1 MLGTMVAAMLGPEL
15 GTMVAAM
22 LGTELGSVV
31 AAMLGPELG
40 TVVAAML
47 GPELGSMRISVV
59 ISVGGLVVSMMTEV
73 ARPLSEGYGSG
84 DEDDDSGD

>member
-1 MLGTMVAAMLGPEL
+1 MRCLAAAV
-15 GTMVAAM
+15 VAAM
-22 LGTELGSVV
+22 LGT
-31 AAMLGPELG
+31 M
-40 TVVAAML
+40 VAAML

>member
-1 MLGTMVAAMLGPEL
+1 MLGPEL

-22 LGTELGSVV
+22 LGTMV
-31 AAMLGPELG
+31 AATLGPELG

-73 ARPLSEGYGSG
+73 ARPLSEGYGNG

>member
-1 MLGTMVAAMLGPEL
+1 MLGPEL
-15 GTMVAAM
+15 R
-22 LGTELGSVV
+22 
-31 AAMLGPELG
+31 